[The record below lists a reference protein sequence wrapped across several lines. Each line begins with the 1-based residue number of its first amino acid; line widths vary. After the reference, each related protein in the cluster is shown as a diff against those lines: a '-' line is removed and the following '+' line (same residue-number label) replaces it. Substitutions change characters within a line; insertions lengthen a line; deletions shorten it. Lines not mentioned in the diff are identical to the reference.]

1 MYPKKQISILQRFL
15 KDRMTLKTGVMIK
28 KIFYFSETRI
38 IYILKYNK
46 IAKIS
51 IIYSLW
57 TLETYL
63 IKSYMLQAYNG
74 SAHFLFEQL

>member
-1 MYPKKQISILQRFL
+1 MYPKHQISILQRFL

-28 KIFYFSETRI
+28 KKSALPTRI

-51 IIYSLW
+51 YYLFLVNIRDLFDKIVHAPSL
-57 TLETYL
+57 
-63 IKSYMLQAYNG
+63 
-74 SAHFLFEQL
+74 